1 MPGDWLPDAFLK
13 HPNPQSAVQE
23 GNPMR
28 LIFWPRT
35 QSQVIAFMVVLF
47 GSFNLFAQCTL
58 NPQNQTV
65 TICTPANGATVTS
78 PVNVVAGTT
87 DSNTVKLLQIYV
99 DNVKQYE
106 VASNQ
111 LNTNLTMANG
121 THRLTVQAQDSTN
134 TIFKTT
140 ENITVGSGN
149 AQCTLNPQ
157 NQTVTICSP
166 ANGATVTSPVN
177 VVADT
182 TDSNTVKLLQ
192 IYVDSVKQYQ
202 VASNQLNTNLTMT
215 NGTHRLTVQAQDS
228 TNTIFKTT
236 ENITVSSGTG
246 GGDLSQV
253 KHIIFFVQENRSLDS
268 HFGMLGVYRQK
279 YGYGGTFNGI
289 PLNVSLSDY
298 KGTGNVSP
306 YHFQTECTESM
317 SPAWNESHYDVNG
330 GKMNNFMKT
339 EGSTPSTIDPE
350 GTRAM
355 GYYDETDLPY
365 YYELATQYATSDT
378 WFAPLLSN
386 TIPNRTYLFTA
397 TSFGHIRPDT
407 PPSGGW
413 TQPTIFRDL
422 SQHGISWRYY
432 YQDNSVF
439 LSSFSDWATYQGNVY
454 NISSY
459 YNDIKTPSTLPEVI
473 FIERGSVT
481 GLDEHPNAN
490 LQKGAADAANIIN
503 AFLQSPTYAN
513 SIFILTYD
521 EPGGEYEH
529 VPPFSEVAPDNIP
542 PMLKTGDISAQFNQ
556 SGMRVPLIVISPW
569 TKAHFVSHVN
579 RDYTAILK
587 LIETRF
593 SVPALTARDA
603 AQDDMTEF
611 FDFSAPKIPTP
622 PPLPVQPTSGTC
634 KQSLEKAPGF

>member
-1 MPGDWLPDAFLK
+1 
-13 HPNPQSAVQE
+13 
-23 GNPMR
+23 
-28 LIFWPRT
+28 
-35 QSQVIAFMVVLF
+35 MVVLF

-58 NPQNQTV
+58 NPQNQTVTICAPANGATVTSPVNVVAGTTDSNTVKLLQIYVDNVKQYEVASNQLNTNLTMANGTHRLTVQAQDSTNTIFKTTENITVSSGNAQCTLNPRNQTV

-140 ENITVGSGN
+140 ENITV
-149 AQCTLNPQ
+149 
-157 NQTVTICSP
+157 
-166 ANGATVTSPVN
+166 
-177 VVADT
+177 
-182 TDSNTVKLLQ
+182 
-192 IYVDSVKQYQ
+192 
-202 VASNQLNTNLTMT
+202 
-215 NGTHRLTVQAQDS
+215 
-228 TNTIFKTT
+228 
-236 ENITVSSGTG
+236 SSGTG
-246 GGDLSQV
+246 GGSLSQV
-253 KHIIFFVQENRSLDS
+253 KHIIFFVQENRSFDS
-268 HFGMLGVYRQK
+268 HFGMLGAYRQK
-279 YGYGGTFNGI
+279 FGYGGTFNGI

-317 SPAWNESHYDVNG
+317 SPAWNESHYDVNS

-378 WFAPLLSN
+378 WYAPLLSN

-422 SQHGISWRYY
+422 SQHGVSWRYY

-529 VPPFSEVAPDNIP
+529 VPPFSEVVPDNIP
-542 PMLKTGDISAQFNQ
+542 PMLKTSDIKAQFDS

-593 SVPALTARDA
+593 SLPALTARDA

-611 FDFSAPKIPTP
+611 FDFSAPQIPTP

-634 KQSLEKAPGF
+634 EQSLEKAPGF